1 MDSEEQPPPSRT
13 GVTQAKASYSEALR
27 VVGTQDGVG
36 NHIGIVNVSWV
47 GLRLVGLGLRLLG
60 LVAVI
65 ALYAVREP
73 LAWLPIPDT
82 APSVLV
88 ELRNWEV
95 LSLGTW
101 LLALLLYVI
110 YFAIAQFKSS
120 VFVGQSGAEIH
131 LARHKKIV
139 DTVRAGELRVVL
151 DPRVYPLAVV
161 STKYFLLPAARVD
174 ATTKDNIKLSHTRAF
189 FLRVKDSFRLLVKG
203 GFPRFLQQLEKL
215 HASAIQEE
223 ALRIS

>member
-1 MDSEEQPPPSRT
+1 METDEQPTAPRT
-13 GVTQAKASYSEALR
+13 GVTEVKASYGEALR
-27 VVGTQDGVG
+27 LIGTQDRVG
-36 NHIGIVNVSWV
+36 NHIGSVSVSWV
-47 GLRLVGLGLRLLG
+47 GLRLIGLALRVAG

-65 ALYAVREP
+65 ALYAIQAP

-82 APSVLV
+82 APAALV
-88 ELRNWEV
+88 ELRDWQV
-95 LSLGTW
+95 FSLGTW
-101 LLALLLYVI
+101 LLALVLYVM

-161 STKYFLLPAARVD
+161 STKYFLLPGARVD
-174 ATTKDNIKLSHTRAF
+174 ATTKRSTCSSTSRA
-189 FLRVKDSFRLLVKG
+189 G
-203 GFPRFLQQLEKL
+203 
-215 HASAIQEE
+215 
-223 ALRIS
+223 